1 MLSAQRSLYDSV
13 WKTPVAEIKSV
24 VGKEKKKEWWNNW
37 CSECPEEAK
46 RHRDHGHNVVTGWG
60 GCGGKKKVFW
70 IEPWPR
76 DWWRAFPRA
85 PPQECAFRCLNRP
98 LTYDERMGFGAEGS
112 DQTWLR
118 RFEDEEKDNE
128 CRSHVQHSRQ
138 KHFSRKRNYKKV
150 LKKKKRSAWINKK
163 ASKKRRK

>member
-1 MLSAQRSLYDSV
+1 MDPELSLFDSV
-13 WKTPVAEIKSV
+13 WNRPPTKIKSV
-24 VGKEKKKEWWNNW
+24 VGMEKKKGWNPYDW
-37 CSECPEEAK
+37 RSECPEAAQV
-46 RHRDHGHNVVTGWG
+46 HRDHGQNVLTGWG

-76 DWWRAFPRA
+76 DCSRT
-85 PPQECAFRCLNRP
+85 PQEPGFRCLNARWP
-98 LTYDERMGFGAEGS
+98 YDERMGFGAEGS

-118 RFEDEEKDNE
+118 RFEDEETDLKSSE
-128 CRSHVQHSRQ
+128 HIRHSRQ
-138 KHFSRKRNYKKV
+138 KHFSRKRDDKKV